1 MFRRILELPDPL
13 LREVADPVPTVT
25 PEIEALVAD
34 MFATM
39 HANLG
44 LGLAAPQVGEPLRL
58 VVIELPPNEK
68 DPQAG
73 VPYVLIN
80 PELRRMGDRESMTE
94 GCLSL
99 PGFKAMVERARTAT
113 VTYTGLDGR
122 SARLEAQGLL
132 AQALQHEIDHLNGV
146 LFIDH
151 LDSLAELEQIPP
163 DGLSWVPAPD
173 DEDEGQED
181 ASD

>member
-1 MFRRILELPDPL
+1 MLRRVLELPDPV
-13 LREVADPVPTVT
+13 LREVAVSIPAIT
-25 PEIEALVAD
+25 PEVEALVDD

-44 LGLAAPQVGEPLRL
+44 IGLAAPQVGELLRL

-73 VPYVLIN
+73 IPYVLVN
-80 PELRRMGDRESMTE
+80 PEVRRLGEREPMSE

-99 PGFKAMVERARTAT
+99 PGFRAMVERARTAK
-113 VTYTGLDGR
+113 VTYTGIDGR
-122 SARLEAQGLL
+122 SARLDARGLL
-132 AQALQHEIDHLNGV
+132 AQAIQHEIDHLNGV

-151 LDSLAELEQIPP
+151 LDALDELEQIPP
-163 DGLSWVPAPD
+163 DGLDWVPAPA
-173 DEDEGQED
+173 DEDEDHED
-181 ASD
+181 TQA

>member
-1 MFRRILELPDPL
+1 
-13 LREVADPVPTVT
+13 
-25 PEIEALVAD
+25 

-39 HANLG
+39 HENFG
-44 LGLAAPQVGEPLRL
+44 IGLAAPQVGELVRL
-58 VVIELPPNEK
+58 VVIELPPDEK

-80 PELRRMGDRESMTE
+80 PELRRLGDRDSMTE

-99 PGFKAMVERARTAT
+99 PGYRAMVERARTAT
-113 VTYTGLDGR
+113 VTYTDLHGR
-122 SARLEAQGLL
+122 SARLDASGLL
-132 AQALQHEIDHLNGV
+132 AQAIQHEIDHLNGV

-163 DGLSWVPAPD
+163 DGLNWVPAPE
-173 DEDEGQED
+173 DEDAE
-181 ASD
+181 

>member
-1 MFRRILELPDPL
+1 MLRRILELPDPL
-13 LREVADPVPTVT
+13 LREVADPVPRIT
-25 PEIEALVAD
+25 PEVETMVAD

-44 LGLAAPQVGEPLRL
+44 IGLAAPQIGVPLRL
-58 VVIELPPNEK
+58 VVIELPPDDK

-73 VPYVLIN
+73 APYVLIN
-80 PELRRMGDRESMTE
+80 PKLCGLGARAQMTE

-99 PGFKAMVERARTAT
+99 PGFRAMVERACTAT
-113 VTYTGLDGR
+113 VTYTAIDGR
-122 SARLEAQGLL
+122 PARLDASGLL

-151 LDSLAELEQIPP
+151 VDSMAELEQIPP
-163 DGLSWVPAPD
+163 DGLDWVPTPD
-173 DEDEGQED
+173 DEDGSPED
-181 ASD
+181 PG

>member
-1 MFRRILELPDPL
+1 MQRRVLELPDPV
-13 LREVADPVPTVT
+13 LRELAEPIPRVT
-25 PEIEALVAD
+25 SEVEALVDD

-44 LGLAAPQVGEPLRL
+44 IGLAAPQVGELLRL
-58 VVIELPPNEK
+58 VVIELPPDEK

-73 VPYVLIN
+73 VPYVLVN
-80 PELRRMGDRESMTE
+80 PEVRRLGEREQMTE

-99 PGFKAMVERARTAT
+99 PGFRAMVERARTVT
-113 VTYTGLDGR
+113 VTYTGIDGR
-122 SARLEAQGLL
+122 PARLDAEGLM

-163 DGLSWVPAPD
+163 DGLNWAPA
-173 DEDEGQED
+173 EDGENE
-181 ASD
+181 S

>member
-1 MFRRILELPDPL
+1 MLRRILELPDPV
-13 LREVADPVPTVT
+13 LREVAEPIPRIT
-25 PEIEALVAD
+25 PEVEALVDD

-44 LGLAAPQVGEPLRL
+44 IGLAAPQVGELLRL

-73 VPYVLIN
+73 ARYVLLN
-80 PELRRMGDRESMTE
+80 PELRRLGERESMSE

-99 PGFKAMVERARTAT
+99 PGFRAMVERARTAT
-113 VTYTGLDGR
+113 VTYTGMDGR
-122 SARLEAQGLL
+122 LAMLEAEGLL
-132 AQALQHEIDHLNGV
+132 AQAIQHEIDHLNGV

-151 LDSLAELEQIPP
+151 LDSLDELEQIPP
-163 DGLSWVPAPD
+163 DGLNWVPAEED
-173 DEDEGQED
+173 DEET
-181 ASD
+181 

>member
-1 MFRRILELPDPL
+1 M
-13 LREVADPVPTVT
+13 LREVADPISNVT
-25 PEIEALVAD
+25 PDVEALVAD

-39 HANLG
+39 HENLG
-44 LGLAAPQVGEPLRL
+44 IGLAAPQVGELVRL
-58 VVIELPPNEK
+58 VVIELPPDEK

-73 VPYVLIN
+73 VPHVLIN
-80 PELRRMGDRESMTE
+80 PELHRLGTREDLTE

-99 PGFKAMVERARTAT
+99 PGYRAMVERARTVS
-113 VTYTGLDGR
+113 VTYKGLDGR
-122 SARLEAQGLL
+122 SARLDASGLL

-163 DGLSWVPAPD
+163 DGLSWVPDPE
-173 DEDEGQED
+173 DEDE
-181 ASD
+181 A

>member
-1 MFRRILELPDPL
+1 MLRRVLELPDPV
-13 LREVADPVPTVT
+13 LREVAEPIASIT
-25 PEIEALVAD
+25 PEVEALVDD

-44 LGLAAPQVGEPLRL
+44 IGLAAPQVGELLRL
-58 VVIELPPNEK
+58 VVIELPPDKK

-73 VPYVLIN
+73 VPYVLVN
-80 PELRRMGDRESMTE
+80 PEVRRLGEREEMSE

-99 PGFKAMVERARTAT
+99 PGFRAPVERARSAT
-113 VTYTGLDGR
+113 VTYTGIDGR
-122 SARLEAQGLL
+122 PARLDARGLL

-163 DGLSWVPAPD
+163 DGLNWVPAED
-173 DEDEGQED
+173 DEAE
-181 ASD
+181 S

>member
-1 MFRRILELPDPL
+1 MLRRVLELPDPV
-13 LREVADPVPTVT
+13 LREVAVSIPAIT
-25 PEIEALVAD
+25 PEVEALVDD

-44 LGLAAPQVGEPLRL
+44 IGLAAPQVGELLRL

-73 VPYVLIN
+73 IPYVLVN
-80 PELRRMGDRESMTE
+80 PEVRRLGEREPMSE

-99 PGFKAMVERARTAT
+99 PGFRAMVERARTAT
-113 VTYTGLDGR
+113 VTYTGVDGR
-122 SARLEAQGLL
+122 PARLDARGLL

-151 LDSLAELEQIPP
+151 LDALDELEQIPP
-163 DGLSWVPAPD
+163 DGLDWVPASA
-173 DEDEGQED
+173 DEDDNHED
-181 ASD
+181 SQA

>member
-1 MFRRILELPDPL
+1 MLRRVLELPDPV
-13 LREVADPVPTVT
+13 LREVAEPIPRVT
-25 PEIEALVAD
+25 PEVEALVDD

-44 LGLAAPQVGEPLRL
+44 IGLAAPQVGELLRL
-58 VVIELPPNEK
+58 VVIELPPDEK

-73 VPYVLIN
+73 IPYVLIN
-80 PELRRMGDRESMTE
+80 PQLRQLGELEEMTE

-99 PGFKAMVERARTAT
+99 PGFRAMVERARTAT
-113 VTYTGLDGR
+113 VTYTGMDGR
-122 SARLEAQGLL
+122 SARLHAQGLL

-151 LDSLAELEQIPP
+151 LDSLGELEQIPP
-163 DGLSWVPAPD
+163 DGLNWVPAED
-173 DEDEGQED
+173 DGDE
-181 ASD
+181 S

>member
-1 MFRRILELPDPL
+1 MHRRVLELPDPV
-13 LREVADPVPTVT
+13 LREVAESIAAIT
-25 PEIEALVAD
+25 PEVEALVDD

-44 LGLAAPQVGEPLRL
+44 IGLAAPQVGELLRL
-58 VVIELPPNEK
+58 VVIELPPNDK

-80 PELRRMGDRESMTE
+80 PKLRRLGARESMTE

-99 PGFKAMVERARTAT
+99 PGFRAMVERARTAT
-113 VTYTGLDGR
+113 VTYTGIDGR
-122 SARLEAQGLL
+122 PARLDARGLL

-151 LDSLAELEQIPP
+151 LDSLDELEQIPP
-163 DGLSWVPAPD
+163 DGLNWVPAPA
-173 DEDEGQED
+173 DEDEP
-181 ASD
+181 

>member
-1 MFRRILELPDPL
+1 MRRILELPDPV

-25 PEIEALVAD
+25 PEVAALVDD

-44 LGLAAPQVGEPLRL
+44 IGLAAPQVGELLRL

-73 VPYVLIN
+73 VRYVLIN
-80 PELRRMGDRESMTE
+80 PELRRLGERESMSE

-99 PGFKAMVERARTAT
+99 PGYRAMVERAHTAT

-122 SARLEAQGLL
+122 FARLDAQGLL

-151 LDSLAELEQIPP
+151 LDSLDELEQIPP
-163 DGLSWVPAPD
+163 DGLDWVPAPA
-173 DEDEGQED
+173 DEDENQED
-181 ASD
+181 TEA

>member
-1 MFRRILELPDPL
+1 MQRRVLELPDPV
-13 LREVADPVPTVT
+13 LREVAEPIPRVT
-25 PEIEALVAD
+25 SEVEALVDD

-39 HANLG
+39 HANFG
-44 LGLAAPQVGEPLRL
+44 IGLAAPQVGELLRL
-58 VVIELPPNEK
+58 VVIELPPDEK

-73 VPYVLIN
+73 VRYVLVN
-80 PELRRMGDRESMTE
+80 PEVRRLGEREQMTE

-99 PGFKAMVERARTAT
+99 PGFRAMVERARTAT
-113 VTYTGLDGR
+113 VSYTGIDGR
-122 SARLEAQGLL
+122 PARLDAQGLL

-163 DGLSWVPAPD
+163 DGLNWAPAED
-173 DEDEGQED
+173 AEDE
-181 ASD
+181 S

>member
-1 MFRRILELPDPL
+1 MLRRVLELPDPV
-13 LREVADPVPTVT
+13 LREVAVSIPAIT
-25 PEIEALVAD
+25 PDVEALVDD

-44 LGLAAPQVGEPLRL
+44 IGLAAPQVGELLRL

-73 VPYVLIN
+73 IPYVLVN
-80 PELRRMGDRESMTE
+80 PEVRQLGEREPMSE

-99 PGFKAMVERARTAT
+99 PGFRAMVERARTAT
-113 VTYTGLDGR
+113 VTYTGIDGR
-122 SARLEAQGLL
+122 PARLDARGLL

-151 LDSLAELEQIPP
+151 LDALDELEQIPP
-163 DGLSWVPAPD
+163 DGLDWVPASA
-173 DEDEGQED
+173 DEDENHED
-181 ASD
+181 TQA

>member
-1 MFRRILELPDPL
+1 MLRRILELPDPL
-13 LREVADPVPTVT
+13 LREVADPILRVT
-25 PEIEALVAD
+25 PEVEALVAD

-44 LGLAAPQVGEPLRL
+44 IGLAAPQVGELLRL

-80 PELRRMGDRESMTE
+80 PELRRLGSRESMSE

-99 PGFKAMVERARTAT
+99 PGFRAMVERARTAT
-113 VTYTGLDGR
+113 VTYTGIDGR
-122 SARLEAQGLL
+122 RARLDAQGLL
-132 AQALQHEIDHLNGV
+132 AQAIQHEIDHLNGV

-151 LDSLAELEQIPP
+151 LDSLDELEQIPP
-163 DGLSWVPAPD
+163 DGLNWVPAPE
-173 DEDEGQED
+173 DEDE
-181 ASD
+181 S

>member
-1 MFRRILELPDPL
+1 MLRRILELPDPL
-13 LREVADPVPTVT
+13 LREVADPVPRITLDVET
-25 PEIEALVAD
+25 LVAD

-44 LGLAAPQVGEPLRL
+44 IGLAAPQVGELLRL
-58 VVIELPPNEK
+58 VVIELPPDEN

-80 PELRRMGDRESMTE
+80 PELRRLGIRESMSE

-99 PGFKAMVERARTAT
+99 PGFRAPVERAGTAT
-113 VTYTGLDGR
+113 VTYTGSDGQ
-122 SARLEAQGLL
+122 SARLDASGLL

-163 DGLSWVPAPD
+163 DGLNWVPAPP
-173 DEDEGQED
+173 DEDEPEADVPG
-181 ASD
+181 

>member
-1 MFRRILELPDPL
+1 MHRRVLELPDPV
-13 LREVADPVPTVT
+13 LREVAEFIPAIT
-25 PEIEALVAD
+25 PEVEALVDD

-39 HANLG
+39 HANFG
-44 LGLAAPQVGEPLRL
+44 IGLAAPQVGKLLRL
-58 VVIELPPNEK
+58 VVIELPPDEK

-73 VPYVLIN
+73 VRYVLVN
-80 PELRRMGDRESMTE
+80 PEVRRLGEREEMTE

-99 PGFKAMVERARTAT
+99 PGFRAMVERARTAT
-113 VTYTGLDGR
+113 VTYTGIDGR
-122 SARLEAQGLL
+122 PARLDAQGLL

-163 DGLSWVPAPD
+163 DGLNWAPAED
-173 DEDEGQED
+173 AEDE
-181 ASD
+181 S

>member
-1 MFRRILELPDPL
+1 MLRRILELPDPL
-13 LREVADPVPTVT
+13 LREVADPILRVT
-25 PEIEALVAD
+25 PEVEALVAD

-44 LGLAAPQVGEPLRL
+44 IGLAAPQVGELLRL

-73 VPYVLIN
+73 ARYVLIN
-80 PELRRMGDRESMTE
+80 PELRRLGERESMSE

-99 PGFKAMVERARTAT
+99 PGFRAMVERARTAT
-113 VTYTGLDGR
+113 VAYTGMDGR
-122 SARLEAQGLL
+122 LAMLEAQGLL
-132 AQALQHEIDHLNGV
+132 AQAIQHEIDHLNGV

-151 LDSLAELEQIPP
+151 LDSMAELEQIPP
-163 DGLSWVPAPD
+163 DGLNWVPAQD
-173 DEDEGQED
+173 DEDE
-181 ASD
+181 S

>member
-1 MFRRILELPDPL
+1 M
-13 LREVADPVPTVT
+13 LREVADPISNVT
-25 PEIEALVAD
+25 PDVEALVAD

-39 HANLG
+39 HENLG
-44 LGLAAPQVGEPLRL
+44 IGLAAPQVGELVRL
-58 VVIELPPNEK
+58 VVIELPPDEK

-73 VPYVLIN
+73 VPYVLVN
-80 PELRRMGDRESMTE
+80 PEVRRLGTREHMTE

-99 PGFKAMVERARTAT
+99 PGYRAEVERARSAT
-113 VTYTGLDGR
+113 VTYTAVDGR
-122 SARLEAQGLL
+122 PARLDAEGLL

-163 DGLSWVPAPD
+163 DGLNWVPDPE
-173 DEDEGQED
+173 DEDE
-181 ASD
+181 A

>member
-1 MFRRILELPDPL
+1 MLRRVLELPDPV
-13 LREVADPVPTVT
+13 LREVAEPIPGVT
-25 PEIEALVAD
+25 PDVEALVDD

-44 LGLAAPQVGEPLRL
+44 IGLAAPQVGELLRL

-80 PELRRMGDRESMTE
+80 PELRRLGERESMSE

-99 PGFKAMVERARTAT
+99 PGFRAMVERALTAT
-113 VTYTGLDGR
+113 VIYTGIDGR
-122 SARLEAQGLL
+122 RARLDAQGLL
-132 AQALQHEIDHLNGV
+132 AQAIQHEIDHLNGV

-151 LDSLAELEQIPP
+151 IDSLAELEQIPP
-163 DGLSWVPAPD
+163 DGLNWVPASD
-173 DEDEGQED
+173 DEDE
-181 ASD
+181 S

>member
-1 MFRRILELPDPL
+1 MLRRILELPDPL
-13 LREVADPVPTVT
+13 LREVADPIPKIT
-25 PEIEALVAD
+25 PEVEALVDD

-44 LGLAAPQVGEPLRL
+44 IGLAAPQVGELLRL

-80 PELRRMGDRESMTE
+80 PELGRLGTRESMSE

-99 PGFKAMVERARTAT
+99 PGFRAMVERAHTVN
-113 VTYTGLDGR
+113 VTYTNMDGR
-122 SARLEAQGLL
+122 LARLNANGLL

-163 DGLSWVPAPD
+163 DGLNWVPAPAEE
-173 DEDEGQED
+173 DED
-181 ASD
+181 

>member
-1 MFRRILELPDPL
+1 MHRRVLELPDPV
-13 LREVADPVPTVT
+13 LREVAESIPAIT
-25 PEIEALVAD
+25 PEVEALVDD

-39 HANLG
+39 HENFG
-44 LGLAAPQVGEPLRL
+44 IGLAAPQVGELVRL
-58 VVIELPPNEK
+58 VVIELPPDEK

-80 PELRRMGDRESMTE
+80 PELRRLGDLESMTE

-99 PGFKAMVERARTAT
+99 PGYRAMVERAHTAT
-113 VTYTGLDGR
+113 VTYTDLDGR
-122 SARLEAQGLL
+122 SARLDASGLL
-132 AQALQHEIDHLNGV
+132 AQAIQHEIDHLNGV

-163 DGLSWVPAPD
+163 DGLNWVPAPE
-173 DEDEGQED
+173 DEDAE
-181 ASD
+181 

>member
-1 MFRRILELPDPL
+1 MQRRVLELPDPV
-13 LREVADPVPTVT
+13 LREVAEPIPRVT
-25 PEIEALVAD
+25 SEVEALVDD

-39 HANLG
+39 HANFG
-44 LGLAAPQVGEPLRL
+44 IGLAAPQVGELLRL
-58 VVIELPPNEK
+58 VVIELPPDEK

-73 VPYVLIN
+73 VRYVLVN
-80 PELRRMGDRESMTE
+80 PEVRRLGEREQMTE

-99 PGFKAMVERARTAT
+99 PGFRAMVERARTAT
-113 VTYTGLDGR
+113 VTYTGIDGR
-122 SARLEAQGLL
+122 PARVEAQGLL

-163 DGLSWVPAPD
+163 DGLNWAPAED
-173 DEDEGQED
+173 AEDE
-181 ASD
+181 S